1 MINHNSPLIALLEF
15 FSKLTPPNSVY
26 KDEKAFHKIVNNI
39 SKKCIPSGRIIE
51 TISNIPTEAAL
62 KIKSRDQICTI
73 DPHSPQIAE
82 LNLEIETLIKDHKQ
96 EKWRTLV
103 GNIERKTD
111 SGKLF
116 KLIKNLNGQPQSK
129 NNSAIRF
136 KGKYLLNPLKI
147 ADSFNNQFSSV
158 VRHTSSKESRNI
170 TRDLRNHSLANTN
183 NFTAEE
189 TTKAIK
195 QSKSS
200 KALGPDH
207 ISNLH
212 LKHLGP
218 AGIQYLTH
226 IYNLSMST
234 SQLPSIWK
242 TSIIIP
248 LPKPGKDHSES
259 TSFRPVSLLCPSVK
273 VLERL
278 ILPTLNEHLNIPD
291 FQHGFRSNHST
302 VSALNDLNQDIIEGF
317 TQKKPASQLYFSR

>member
-1 MINHNSPLIALLEF
+1 M
-15 FSKLTPPNSVY
+15 
-26 KDEKAFHKIVNNI
+26 
-39 SKKCIPSGRIIE
+39 
-51 TISNIPTEAAL
+51 
-62 KIKSRDQICTI
+62 
-73 DPHSPQIAE
+73 
-82 LNLEIETLIKDHKQ
+82 
-96 EKWRTLV
+96 
-103 GNIERKTD
+103 
-111 SGKLF
+111 
-116 KLIKNLNGQPQSK
+116 
-129 NNSAIRF
+129 
-136 KGKYLLNPLKI
+136 
-147 ADSFNNQFSSV
+147 
-158 VRHTSSKESRNI
+158 RHTSSKESRNI

-317 TQKKPASQLYFSR
+317 TKKNQPANSTSPDRHVKGV